1 MLIDYVDDAILFLA
15 GIAIGSFL
23 NVVSLR
29 YRPDRPL
36 FANDILRGR
45 SYCPHCG
52 KILRWYEL
60 IPLIS
65 FIIQLGKCRS
75 CKQPLSWQYPV
86 VELATGIVFVS
97 LPGIVSGW
105 VFGSIWGLAILTL
118 ILLSVIDARLKIIP
132 DQLNVFLA
140 FLGLALAAAKAYYG
154 IFGHTRGSF
163 VGRYALLFGFRE
175 NVWLN
180 HLVAAGVGL
189 LIFTSIMILSRG
201 KGMGMGDVKLAGAL
215 GLLLGWPDIILSI
228 MFAFIVGS
236 LYALALMA
244 LRRKTFKDAVPFGPF
259 LAVGVLIVMFFGE
272 QILSAYF
279 KLFSII

>member
-36 FANDILRGR
+36 FANDILGGR
-45 SYCPHCG
+45 SHCPHCG

-86 VELATGIVFVS
+86 LELVTGIVFVY
-97 LPGIVSGW
+97 LPGIVSRW
-105 VFGSIWGLAILTL
+105 VFLGIWGLVVLTL
-118 ILLSVIDARLKIIP
+118 ILLSAIDARLKIIP

-154 IFGHTRGSF
+154 TFGLAQGSF

-175 NVWLN
+175 HVWLN
-180 HLVAAGVGL
+180 HLLAAGVGL
-189 LIFTSIMILSRG
+189 LIFAVIVILSRG

-228 MFAFIVGS
+228 MFAFIAGS

-244 LRRKTFKDAVPFGPF
+244 LRRKTFKDMVSFGPF
-259 LAVGVLIVMFFGE
+259 LATGVLITMFFGE

-279 KLFSII
+279 KLFNLL